1 MKTIMAAVIAAIA
14 AAVIILSVVS
24 GVKGLISDAQKAQAQ
39 AQAIAAIDG
48 QQAKGGAQ

>member
-1 MKTIMAAVIAAIA
+1 MKTITAAVIAAIA

-24 GVKGLISDAQKAQAQ
+24 GVKGLISDAQKAQDQ
-39 AQAIAAIDG
+39 SIAAIDG